1 MLLANKRL
9 GWRICYRCD
18 YKEDALLSLVS
29 TNAVLGL
36 VEEQN
41 KTTLTTSGW
50 GSPSRW
56 KKLARKR
63 RVNALRLRPLRAH
76 CKPLND
82 PEPSTPSRPE
92 QPWPLERSKRGK
104 FPKTRGSKATS
115 SIGAL
120 LLFLPRAATSNRK
133 FGTRP
138 ERRDRIL
145 STLSRPSLGMSCRCK
160 ITGSICRVR
169 CG

>member
-1 MLLANKRL
+1 MANLLPMRL
-9 GWRICYRCD
+9 QRRCPSFVGVD
-18 YKEDALLSLVS
+18 KCRAWARRGTEQNDF
-29 TNAVLGL
+29 NDEWLGL
-36 VEEQN
+36 SEPLEE
-41 KTTLTTSGW
+41 
-50 GSPSRW
+50 
-56 KKLARKR
+56 AREEAAR
-63 RVNALRLRPLRAH
+63 ERAPTPTLRAH

-145 STLSRPSLGMSCRCK
+145 PHSRGHRWACPCRCK
-160 ITGSICRVR
+160 ITAASAG
-169 CG
+169 